1 MSNSQ
6 LKSIVDRIEAVQKEI
21 DELNSD
27 KRDIYAEAKSTGYD
41 VKALKAVISY
51 RRKDANERQEHDA
64 LVATYLNELGG

>member
-6 LKSIVDRIEAVQKEI
+6 LKSIVARIETVQKEI
-21 DELNSD
+21 DGLNDD
-27 KRDIYAEAKSTGYD
+27 KRDIFAEAKANGYD

-64 LVATYLNELGG
+64 LVSLYLNEIGV